1 VNQKTF
7 ESAIHKASI
16 DATRMMGAHLRTQAR
31 KSNWPD
37 EVVRGM
43 GVGYK
48 KGQGFSAHVHE
59 SHKAK
64 ALDLEYGT
72 PGNSPTA
79 TIRRFANRTNEAEK
93 FISKRLFKYVE
104 KSL

>member
-1 VNQKTF
+1 M
-7 ESAIHKASI
+7 
-16 DATRMMGAHLRTQAR
+16 DATRILGAHLRTEAR

-48 KGQGFSAHVHE
+48 KGEGFSALVHE
-59 SHKAK
+59 SHKAT
-64 ALDLEYGT
+64 ALDLEYGV
-72 PGNSPTA
+72 PGVSPTA
-79 TIRRFANRTNEAEK
+79 AIRRFANRTNEAEK
-93 FISKRLFKYVE
+93 FISKRLFKYME